1 MRQRP
6 KSLEDEM
13 VAIIDVGAG
22 LCGCIIILREPVR
35 KPQITLRKLGLVKP
49 GVVSA
54 CW

>member
-22 LCGCIIILREPVR
+22 LCGCIIILR
-35 KPQITLRKLGLVKP
+35 
-49 GVVSA
+49 A
-54 CW
+54 CAKATDHAKKAWAGETWGC